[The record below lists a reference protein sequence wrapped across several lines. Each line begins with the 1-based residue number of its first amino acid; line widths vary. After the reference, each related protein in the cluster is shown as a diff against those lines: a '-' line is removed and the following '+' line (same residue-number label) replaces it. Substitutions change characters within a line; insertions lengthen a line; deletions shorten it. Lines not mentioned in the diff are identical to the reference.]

1 MRQQKMYSL
10 DILSKLKVEINKFKQ
25 SHNNETT
32 LDNILIQAKKDIA
45 PLIKAGFS
53 YKAVAIVLKN
63 AGLNIGMQKIK
74 KLCSAPNKKPPA
86 DKMLTKG
93 SSDIES
99 ESDQLTEQLSE
110 QPNEEEDKQ

>member
-1 MRQQKMYSL
+1 MRQQKMYNL

-63 AGLNIGMQKIK
+63 AGLNIGMHKIK
-74 KLCSAPNKKPPA
+74 KLCSAPNKKLPTPQIN
-86 DKMLTKG
+86 KILTKN

-99 ESDQLTEQLSE
+99 ESDQLTEQANE
-110 QPNEEEDKQ
+110 QEDNQ